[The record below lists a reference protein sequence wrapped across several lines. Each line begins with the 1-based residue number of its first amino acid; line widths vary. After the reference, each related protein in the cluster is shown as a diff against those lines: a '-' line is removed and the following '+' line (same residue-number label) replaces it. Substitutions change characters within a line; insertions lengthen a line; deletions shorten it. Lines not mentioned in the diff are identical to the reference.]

1 MNKFYEQFITKNYG
15 NVPNI
20 INILSK
26 VMLLFS
32 VLFILI
38 FKLILAIQF
47 FLIFIILEIL
57 IVKNFIEFEY
67 EYFNGDITISK
78 IINKKRRKVRKVICE
93 FNVNNIVRIYKMDII
108 DKNITKCTIKNLGL
122 NEIVIFINTKNNKK
136 CGYLIGLDK
145 ELYSIL
151 KKVNPSLFNYI

>member
-78 IINKKRRKVRKVICE
+78 IINKKRRKVICE
-93 FNVNNIVRIYKMDII
+93 FNVNNIVRISKMNII
-108 DKNITKCTIKNLGL
+108 DKNITKCTIKDLGL
-122 NEIVIFINTKNNKK
+122 NEIVIFINTKNNKT